1 MAEYKLYCF
10 AQSGNSYKAALM
22 LNLIGADW
30 EPVGVD
36 FFAGETRSPEFRSG
50 VNEMGEAPVLEH
62 KGKRLTQSGVILTY
76 LSRLSGKFKAHNE
89 DDELEVLRWILFD
102 NHKVTNFMAT
112 HRFMHSLMKG
122 ANPAVVEFLRGR
134 ALSNLKVVDLHLSKQ
149 DYLVGNS
156 PTIADISVAGYI
168 YYPAEEHGFDI
179 EKDFPHVHAWRERIK
194 KLPGWKHPYDL
205 MPQPKTAPQK

>member
-30 EPVGVD
+30 EPVAVD
-36 FFAGETRSPEFRSG
+36 FFVGETRSPEFRAN
-50 VNEMGEAPVLEH
+50 VNEMGEAPVLVH
-62 KGKRLTQSGVILTY
+62 KDKKLSQSGVILTY
-76 LSRLSGKFKAHNE
+76 LSELSGKFKGEN
-89 DDELEVLRWILFD
+89 DDERLEVLRWILFD

-112 HRFMHSLMKG
+112 HRFLHSLAQG

-134 ALSNLKVVDLHLSKQ
+134 TLSNLKIVDLHLSRQ
-149 DYLVGNS
+149 DYFVGS
-156 PTIADISVAGYI
+156 KPTIADISVAGYI

-179 EKDFPHVHAWRERIK
+179 GKDFPNVHAWRERLK
-194 KLPGWKHPYDL
+194 TLPGWKHPYDL
-205 MPQPKTAPQK
+205 MPQPPSAKK

>member
-30 EPVGVD
+30 QPVAVD
-36 FFAGETRSPEFRSG
+36 FFAGETRSPEFRES
-50 VNEMGEAPVLEH
+50 VNVMGEAPVLEH

-76 LSRLSGKFKAHNE
+76 LSRLSGKFKAQNE

-112 HRFMHSLMKG
+112 HRFFHSLAKG
-122 ANPAVVEFLRGR
+122 GDPAVIAFLRGR
-134 ALSNLKVVDLHLSKQ
+134 VLSNLKIVDMHLSKQ
-149 DYLVGNS
+149 PFLAGPK
-156 PTIADISVAGYI
+156 PTIADISTLGYL
-168 YYPAEEHGFDI
+168 YYSDEEHGFEI
-179 EKDFPHVHAWRERIK
+179 AKEFPSVHAWREK
-194 KLPGWKHPYDL
+194 FKSMPGWKHPYDL
-205 MPQPKTAPQK
+205 MPQPPSFKK

>member
-36 FFAGETRSPEFRSG
+36 FFAGETRSPEFRTNI
-50 VNEMGEAPVLEH
+50 NEMGEAPVLFH

-76 LSRLSGKFKAHNE
+76 LSRLSGKFKATNE

-112 HRFMHSLMKG
+112 HRFFNSLAKG
-122 ANPAVVEFLRGR
+122 GDPAVIEFLRGR
-134 ALSNLKVVDLHLSKQ
+134 ALSNLKVVDGHLSKH
-149 DYLVGNS
+149 DYLVGET
-156 PTIADISVAGYI
+156 PTIADISISGYI
-168 YYPAEEHGFDI
+168 YYPADEHGFDV
-179 EKDFPHVHAWRERIK
+179 EKEFPNVHTWRERLK